1 MSRKTLSACR
11 ESPLPRGW
19 TAVGASSSGCSPTPA
34 DEKPT
39 INERYKVMKRL
50 LRNAKKYEA
59 SQFIIEPAVRIAW
72 PTTGMHLRL
81 EGAPSLKGK

>member
-1 MSRKTLSACR
+1 
-11 ESPLPRGW
+11 
-19 TAVGASSSGCSPTPA
+19 
-34 DEKPT
+34 
-39 INERYKVMKRL
+39 MKRL